1 MDKLLKFEAIWVEIE
16 EFLEGLLW
24 GDGGVLIA
32 FSALFL
38 LFAPS
43 FLLALPFFGHL
54 ILGQDLKNL
63 RVNLQK
69 EKDILGTNLAGLK
82 LIKREI
88 KDRDLKGIESL
99 EKLQK

>member
-1 MDKLLKFEAIWVEIE
+1 MNS
-16 EFLEGLLW
+16 
-24 GDGGVLIA
+24 
-32 FSALFL
+32 SALVRVVR
-38 LFAPS
+38 
-43 FLLALPFFGHL
+43 GIH
-54 ILGQDLKNL
+54 KNL